1 MKERNAKYE
10 KGEKDKVFTEEKDLK
25 KLIKN
30 TSTYVIQEFYFRILN
45 F

>member
-10 KGEKDKVFTEEKDLK
+10 KGEKDKVFTRKKIK

-30 TSTYVIQEFYFRILN
+30 TST
-45 F
+45 